1 MLHSTKIYERM
12 GDACLLSL
20 PGYTK
25 SRLVL
30 VAGDE
35 TRSDKILQKAN
46 FYPPKTFDA
55 MLLGSNSVG
64 HVVIMT

>member
-1 MLHSTKIYERM
+1 MLYSTKIYERM
-12 GDACLLSL
+12 GDACLRLSL

-30 VAGDE
+30 VAGNE
-35 TRSDKILQKAN
+35 TRSGKKAN